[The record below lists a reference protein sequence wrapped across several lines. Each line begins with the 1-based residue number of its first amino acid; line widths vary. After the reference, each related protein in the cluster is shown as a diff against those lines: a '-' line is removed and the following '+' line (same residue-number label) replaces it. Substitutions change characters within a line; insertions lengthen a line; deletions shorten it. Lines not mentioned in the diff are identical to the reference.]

1 MLWARHFAVAAMA
14 PPGPEGMRR
23 APSVEQLLAHWLDLC
38 DRIQR
43 GEPDAATVVPCAGCS
58 ACCRG
63 AIPIDPTEDT
73 TQLSVTPPN
82 AAGRRY
88 LQRTADGACV
98 HLGPAGC
105 SVYPHRPQ
113 ACRRFDCR
121 LAAAFGITPP
131 RADHPFP
138 VWSFAASTST
148 EAALNALAQGLGM
161 AEVKRATAA
170 GEAWSA
176 SSMLPG
182 LVIRYFQ
189 ARSAAVA
196 TRRSTGQS

>member
-1 MLWARHFAVAAMA
+1 M
-14 PPGPEGMRR
+14 
-23 APSVEQLLAHWLDLC
+23 
-38 DRIQR
+38 
-43 GEPDAATVVPCAGCS
+43 VPCNGCS

-63 AIPIDPTEDT
+63 HAIPVGPAEDT

-82 AAGRRY
+82 ANGGRY

-121 LAAAFGITPP
+121 LAAAFGITPS
-131 RADHPFP
+131 AFP

-148 EAALNALAQGLGM
+148 EAALNALARGLGM
-161 AEVKRATAA
+161 AEVERATAA

-182 LVIRYFQ
+182 LVVSYCQ
-189 ARSAAVA
+189 ARSAALPDA
-196 TRRSTGQS
+196 AEPRR